1 MPREVQIQL
10 ESNRAMI
17 GEIIRSGTILAMGAT
32 VFGAGIFVV
41 FFG

>member
-1 MPREVQIQL
+1 MNTMV
-10 ESNRAMI
+10 

-32 VFGAGIFVV
+32 VISAGIFVV